1 VNGTDTVALLSQKG
15 GVGKTTSTV
24 NIGAGFAI
32 LGERVLLVDL
42 DPQAHLTR
50 ALGITDSEIDGTV
63 YDLLRDLAPIGE
75 TLVWRRLGAR
85 VRFSNRDTEVSVQVI
100 PSNLRLAAAETALA
114 SVSGKE
120 FLLREA
126 LETASAEFDRILI
139 DCPPSLGTL
148 AINALVAANRALIPV
163 QTEFFAPESLGKLKD
178 VIDVA
183 EIRFNPDL
191 ELAGI
196 VATRFD
202 GRKILNRAVV
212 AEVKERFGELFFET
226 IIRENIALAE
236 APSCGQ
242 DIFTYRPRSHGAE
255 DYLSLC
261 EEIMHRQRLGSQL
274 QSDPGE
280 NVVEPGFG

>member
-148 AINALVAANRALIPV
+148 AINALVAANRVLIPV
-163 QTEFFAPESLGKLKD
+163 QTEFFALESHCRHT
-178 VIDVA
+178 
-183 EIRFNPDL
+183 IRRP
-191 ELAGI
+191 
-196 VATRFD
+196 
-202 GRKILNRAVV
+202 
-212 AEVKERFGELFFET
+212 
-226 IIRENIALAE
+226 
-236 APSCGQ
+236 Q
-242 DIFTYRPRSHGAE
+242 DT
-255 DYLSLC
+255 
-261 EEIMHRQRLGSQL
+261 
-274 QSDPGE
+274 QSGCCR
-280 NVVEPGFG
+280 